1 MVQVFRKFVVPLLS
15 VMLLGIAPAPV
26 NAATTISGAVVVIP
40 VSSSGYRLTE
50 NKATYL
56 ASFGAG
62 NSDALVTD
70 SGGCAIKLGQ
80 VRCYGLAGTVGDGSN
95 RNRPLPVPITM
106 PGNAQAVKLAEAVV
120 QGQLPYRYVDN
131 EGSFS
136 YRAMRQM
143 CAQGAAGVYCW
154 GNNAG
159 QAILSPTTV
168 YTGTTRMFEGN
179 VLQDAGGAIYHW
191 EPSDF
196 DSASSSYQ
204 FTKLA
209 GSVEGLAAGDITH
222 IQTGRTDVRSIGYS
236 EDEVM
241 TQGDLGVCVASSG
254 ALQCLSSPMRAALDP
269 EVAAL
274 YPLADDPAPLGS
286 STVITG
292 VPIQSSNPYYGS
304 EKFCSLL
311 SLVVSCSTSTAQ
323 SYAAKQIEGGGQYP
337 YGVVFSSRPSQMEP
351 VFTLPSGSSNPVVG
365 ILEDWGDRFVCAIH
379 DTFGFLCANSEMS
392 DENPQG
398 IGSDIDG
405 DGAISLGREFSL
417 ECGVG
422 FSCTFAPTKLRIS
435 GNIITAV
442 GTLTRSPRT
451 SAAISGTVRFPD
463 GLPFQGSIEWS
474 SSDGKL
480 RATSEIA
487 ADGTFALAARSGM
500 GSIRLE
506 RSWGE
511 FPATCFDGTV
521 TAGCVT
527 NSQTTIYIDSLV
539 ANNNVN
545 IVVPSYSGEMRTIDL
560 RFGDGETPI
569 SDVVLSA
576 VDPETECTETTISL
590 GRMKSCA
597 SQGGALNEGYTGLL
611 TGADGTISLWMPT
624 AMDAILRIS
633 AADEYGLTW
642 TEDIVSA
649 GDDGATPEPYSFA
662 GLIFAQPLG
671 AISVR
676 QGSVGTV
683 SALVSVDGIDPAYG
697 MSSGIRPTSTVA
709 TTCASERRTDST
721 DENGLVDFSLCPA
734 GTQLWKVYATDGS
747 FFPSAPFPVT
757 IDPAL
762 TALRVSGATLDAAFS
777 GGTTTYTGRFTS
789 SRVTFTPTK
798 ASWAGSARVTT
809 PTCSRPSSGTRACTM
824 SVKVGSATI
833 IYTFTLRR

>member
-1 MVQVFRKFVVPLLS
+1 
-15 VMLLGIAPAPV
+15 MLLGSAPAPV

-40 VSSSGYRLTE
+40 VRSSGYRLTQ

-120 QGQLPYRYVDN
+120 EGRLPYRYFN
-131 EGSFS
+131 EGSFY
-136 YRAMRQM
+136 YREMRQM

-209 GSVEGLAAGDITH
+209 GSVEGLATGDITH
-222 IQTGRTDVRSIGYS
+222 IQTGRTDVRSVGYS
-236 EDEVM
+236 EDELM
-241 TQGDLGVCVASSG
+241 TVGDLGVCVASSG
-254 ALQCLSSPMRAALDP
+254 ALQCLSGSMRAALDP

-286 STVITG
+286 ATVITG
-292 VPIQSSNPYYGS
+292 VPIQSSKPYYAS
-304 EKFCSLL
+304 ERFCSLL

-323 SYAAKQIEGGGQYP
+323 SNSYNQIEVGGQYI
-337 YGVVFSSRPSQMEP
+337 YGAVYSRRPSQMEP
-351 VFTLPSGSSNPVVG
+351 MFTLPSGSSNPVVG
-365 ILEDWGDRFVCAIH
+365 IVEDWDTGFVCAIH
-379 DTFGFLCANSEMS
+379 DTFGFLCANSEIP
-392 DENPQG
+392 DENGQAVGP
-398 IGSDIDG
+398 DIDG
-405 DGAISLGREFSL
+405 DGVISLGREFSL

-422 FSCTFAPTKLRIS
+422 FSCTFAPTKLRLS
-435 GNIITAV
+435 GSIITAV

-451 SAAISGTVRFPD
+451 SAAISGTVRFAD

-487 ADGTFALAARSGM
+487 ADGSFTLAARSGM
-500 GSIRLE
+500 GSIWLGQQ
-506 RSWGE
+506 WGE
-511 FPATCFDGTV
+511 LPATCLDGTV

-539 ANNNVN
+539 ASNNVN

-569 SDVVLSA
+569 SDVALNA

-590 GRMKSCA
+590 GMMKSCA
-597 SQGGALNEGYTGLL
+597 SQGVGLNEGYTALL

-671 AISVR
+671 AMSVR
-676 QGSVGTV
+676 QGSAGTV

-697 MSSGIRPTSTVA
+697 MSSGIRPTSAGA
-709 TTCASERRTDST
+709 TTCSAERRTDST

-762 TALRVSGATLDAAFS
+762 TALRISGATLDTAFS
-777 GGTTTYTGRFTS
+777 GGTTTYTGRFTG
-789 SRVTFTPTK
+789 SRVTFAPTK

-809 PTCSRPSSGTRACTM
+809 PTCSRPSRGTRDCTM

-833 IYTFTLRR
+833 TYTFTLRR